1 MLSNPSQDGYRI
13 TVPIAKRKNITESRL
28 NREKTVNG

>member
-13 TVPIAKRKNITESRL
+13 TVPNANANTDSKEKEY
-28 NREKTVNG
+28 NRVVTQ